1 MKLTHLF
8 TLSLGLSLGFTST
21 SAAGNT
27 TEETDGTYWANGLEA
42 TYTEENG
49 WKVSGWYDAQKTEEK
64 EADDNM
70 CYAAS
75 AANLLA
81 WWQNSEDAPAS
92 AAPRDLDTIWDTFV
106 RNNQI
111 KDEGGDALS
120 AINWWMSGVY
130 APSAEVSPQPGNES
144 GSAWKWADESAP
156 EWERYFSTYE
166 ECAQS
171 PEVLPMTLPNYT
183 KDGQEFGG
191 YYYDQYGL
199 TQSELSA
206 FLQEVWSYQEPD
218 DAETS
223 GMFTVGD
230 SAGTDENEEIDSIV
244 DVDFKEI
251 LKDSAI
257 SLGIISDEIMPDDG
271 SEPEEGLAHAI
282 TLWGVMYEDGKL
294 TQLYLTDSDDY
305 ENPEATL
312 FTLSVELNE
321 NDNKIYFGEKNE
333 NGDYE
338 SAYGTNVYIN
348 AIYAL
353 DTTVTQNWQ
362 LVPEPTTATLSL
374 LALAALAARRRRQ

>member
-21 SAAGNT
+21 SAAGNN
-27 TEETDGTYWANGLEA
+27 TEETNETHWAKGLEA

-49 WKVSGWYDAQKTEEK
+49 WKVSGWYDAQKTAENEK
-64 EADDNM
+64 DDNM

-81 WWQNSEDAPAS
+81 WWQNSGDAPAS

-106 RNNQI
+106 RNNQFEA
-111 KDEGGDALS
+111 EGGEALS

-130 APSAEVSPQPGNES
+130 APSAEVSPQPGNKS

-166 ECAQS
+166 ECAES

-183 KDGQEFGG
+183 KDEQEFGG

-223 GMFTVGD
+223 GMFTDGD

-257 SLGIISDEIMPDDG
+257 SLGIISDEILPDDG
-271 SEPEEGLAHAI
+271 SESEEGLAHAI
-282 TLWGVMYEDGKL
+282 TLWGVEYTNGEL
-294 TQLYLTDSDDY
+294 SALYLTDSDDD
-305 ENPEATL
+305 NAEATL

-321 NDNKIYFGEKNE
+321 EDNKIYFGEKNG

-338 SAYGTNVYIN
+338 SAYGTNVYIGG
-348 AIYAL
+348 IYAL
-353 DTTVTQNWQ
+353 DTTVTKNWQ

>member
-42 TYTEENG
+42 TYTEENR
-49 WKVSGWYDAQKTEEK
+49 WEVSGWYDAQKTEK
-64 EADDNM
+64 EGDADDNM

-81 WWQNSEDAPAS
+81 WWQNRGDAPAS
-92 AAPRDLDTIWDTFV
+92 AAPRDLDTIWNTFV
-106 RNNQI
+106 SNNQFEE
-111 KDEGGDALS
+111 EGGEALS
-120 AINWWMSGVY
+120 VINWWMSGVY
-130 APSAEVSPQPGNES
+130 APSAEVSPQPGNGS

-166 ECAQS
+166 ECAES

-206 FLQEVWSYQEPD
+206 FLQEVWSYQKPN

-223 GMFTVGD
+223 GMFTGGD

-251 LKDSAI
+251 LNDSAI
-257 SLGIISDEIMPDDG
+257 SLGIISDDTED
-271 SEPEEGLAHAI
+271 EEGMAHAI
-282 TLWGVMYEDGKL
+282 TLWGVEYTDGEL
-294 TQLYLTDSDDY
+294 SALWLTDSDDY
-305 ENPEATL
+305 KNAKATL
-312 FTLSVELNE
+312 FTLPVELNE
-321 NDNKIYFGEKNE
+321 EDNKIYFGTYNE
-333 NGDYE
+333 ETGQYE
-338 SAYGTNVYIN
+338 SDYYGINVYIGG
-348 AIYAL
+348 IYAL
-353 DTTVTQNWQ
+353 DTTVTKNWQ

>member
-8 TLSLGLSLGFTST
+8 TLSLGLSLGFTSA

-27 TEETDGTYWANGLEA
+27 TEKTNGTYWAKGLEA

-49 WKVSGWYDAQKTEEK
+49 WKVSGWYDAQKTEK
-64 EADDNM
+64 KGDNDDNM

-81 WWQNSEDAPAS
+81 WWQNRGDAPAS
-92 AAPRDLDTIWDTFV
+92 AAPRDLDTIWKTFV
-106 RNNQI
+106 DNNQI
-111 KDEGGDALS
+111 KEEGGEALS
-120 AINWWMSGVY
+120 VINWWMSGVY
-130 APSAEVSPQPGNES
+130 APSAKVS
-144 GSAWKWADESAP
+144 GSAWKWADERAP

-183 KDGQEFGG
+183 KKDDQEFGG

-199 TQSELSA
+199 TQSDLSA

-218 DAETS
+218 DTETS

-230 SAGTDENEEIDSIV
+230 SAGTDENEEIDSIAAV
-244 DVDFKEI
+244 NFKEI

-257 SLGIISDEIMPDDG
+257 SLGIISDEIMPDVG

-282 TLWGVMYEDGKL
+282 TLWGVEYENGKL

-305 ENPEATL
+305 DNAEATL
-312 FTLSVELNE
+312 FTLPVELNE
-321 NDNKIYFGEKNE
+321 EDNKIYFGTYNKETKQ
-333 NGDYE
+333 YE
-338 SAYGTNVYIN
+338 SDYYGINVYIGG
-348 AIYAL
+348 IYAL
-353 DTTVTQNWQ
+353 DTTVTENWQ

>member
-21 SAAGNT
+21 SAAGNN
-27 TEETDGTYWANGLEA
+27 TEETDGTFWAKGLEA
-42 TYTEENG
+42 TYIEENR
-49 WKVSGWYDAQKTEEK
+49 WKVSGWYDAQKTAENEK
-64 EADDNM
+64 DDNM

-81 WWQNSEDAPAS
+81 WWQNRGDAPAS
-92 AAPRDLDTIWDTFV
+92 AAPRDLDTIWKTFV
-106 RNNQI
+106 DNNQI
-111 KDEGGDALS
+111 QEEGGEALS
-120 AINWWMSGVY
+120 VINWWMSGVY
-130 APSAEVSPQPGNES
+130 APAAEVSPQPGNGS
-144 GSAWKWADESAP
+144 GSAWTWADESAP

-183 KDGQEFGG
+183 KDRQEFGG

-199 TQSELSA
+199 TQSDLSA

-223 GMFTVGD
+223 GMFTGDD

-257 SLGIISDEIMPDDG
+257 SLGIISDEILPDDD
-271 SEPEEGLAHAI
+271 SESEEGLAHAI
-282 TLWGVMYEDGKL
+282 TLWGVEYTDGKL
-294 TQLYLTDSDDY
+294 SALYLTDSDDY
-305 ENPEATL
+305 ENEGDTL

-321 NDNKIYFGEKNE
+321 EDNKIYFGEKNE
-333 NGDYE
+333 NGDYV
-338 SAYGTNVYIN
+338 SDYGTNVYIGG
-348 AIYAL
+348 IYAL